1 MALSYGLNT
10 TGFRSYAELKAAYP
24 SLPDGVYTLFP
35 NGRNGAMVQTY
46 CMTHEG
52 EHYQL
57 IWKQFGGTRY
67 STFGSNVSDSEL
79 IGNSGAY
86 NSILKPFSVT
96 GTMGSEISAEGYQF
110 WKKQKD
116 VTWLKVARG
125 YTSEGAFIA
134 NDSNYTFNVKLVYD
148 SRVCMEDT
156 WRNSTQAEL
165 LPGYVNMY
173 IGNTS
178 YGRTRYIQGWPVDY
192 NIGFANAENG
202 DNQGVPDGEDLMNG
216 WSARHVLSYVYT
228 SSGRDATRC
237 QFRCW
242 DGTEDVAQEILWF
255 VKYNYE

>member
-10 TGFRSYAELKAAYP
+10 TRFRSYAELKATYP
-24 SLPDGVYTLFP
+24 SLPDGVYSLFP
-35 NGRNGAMVQTY
+35 NGRSGPMVRTY
-46 CMTHEG
+46 CMTHDG

-67 STFGSNVSDSEL
+67 ATFGDNVADSEL
-79 IGNSGAY
+79 IANRGSY
-86 NSILKPFSVT
+86 NTVVQPFSVSN
-96 GTMGSEISAEGYQF
+96 TMGSHITANGYDF
-110 WKKQKD
+110 WKDQTD
-116 VTWLKVARG
+116 VTWLKSAKG
-125 YTSEGAFIA
+125 YTSAGTFIA
-134 NDSNYTFNVKLVYD
+134 DDSTYTFNAKLVYD
-148 SRVCMEDT
+148 SRVCMADT

-178 YGRTRYIQGWPVDY
+178 YGRTRYIQGWPVDF

-202 DNQGVPDGEDLMNG
+202 DNQGVPDGEDLMTG
-216 WSARHVLSYVYT
+216 WSARHILSYVHT
-228 SSGRDATRC
+228 SNGRDATRC